1 MKNIK
6 DLEANQNLHIK
17 VKISIID
24 LGIGRKKDS

>member
-6 DLEANQNLHIK
+6 DLEANQNLHVK

>member
-24 LGIGRKKDS
+24 LGMGRKKDS